1 MRSKT
6 EMSDSSAATRWVDTH
21 CHLFLGKVDP
31 GTALDEAD
39 AAGVDWVV
47 CPGIDLET
55 SLAARR
61 IAAAAPGRV
70 RWSAGLH
77 PHEATRWEDEGGRI
91 AALVGDADAVGEC
104 GLDYYRDLSPREE
117 QRVVFA
123 EHVELAHALGKPIIV
138 HTRDAFADVHEI
150 LTASGIPGAQVV
162 LHCWTGGPRWTRRFL
177 ELGAFFSFAGPITY
191 ANGDTIRLGA
201 ALVPPERALVE
212 TDSPFLA
219 PEPHRGRDNR
229 PALVPLT
236 GAALAEVWGT
246 NAGDVAAVTT
256 ANAERVFGGPG

>member
-1 MRSKT
+1 
-6 EMSDSSAATRWVDTH
+6 MSDSPTAASWVDTH
-21 CHLFLGKVDP
+21 CHLFLGESEP
-31 GTALDEAD
+31 ALALQDAA

-61 IAAAAPGRV
+61 IAAAAPDRV
-70 RWSAGLH
+70 LWSAGLH
-77 PHEATRWEDEGGRI
+77 PHEASRWDDEGGRI
-91 AALVGDADAVGEC
+91 AALAADADAVGEC
-104 GLDYYRDLSPREE
+104 GLDYYRDLSPRDE
-117 QRVVFA
+117 QRRVFA
-123 EHVELAHALGKPIIV
+123 AHVELAHTLGKPIIV

-150 LTASGIPGAQVV
+150 LAASEIPGAQVV

-177 ELGAFFSFAGPITY
+177 ELGATFSFAGPITY
-191 ANGDTIRLGA
+191 ATGETIRLGA

-212 TDSPFLA
+212 TDSPYLT
-219 PEPHRGRDNR
+219 PEPHRGSDNR

-236 GAALAEVWGT
+236 GAALAAVWEMDT
-246 NAGDVAAVTT
+246 ADVAALTT